1 MSNIDWEKIDTEY
14 ITTDCTYLDLCGK
27 HGICVATMTD
37 HGKKAGL
44 VKRRADY
51 RKTILDTALR
61 TSAREQGKKLGA
73 LISSADMLGCRIDE
87 VLQKA
92 DHALSASEARDYS
105 TALLNLTKAVR
116 DLNSLPSE
124 IQRWE
129 MEMQERKLALE
140 QRKQDAATAAPPT
153 VRVVMGGDADEYSE

>member
-1 MSNIDWEKIDTEY
+1 MSNIDWKAIDTEY
-14 ITTDCTYLDLCGK
+14 ITTDCTYLDICEK
-27 HGICVATMTD
+27 YGISISSMND
-37 HGKKAGL
+37 HGKKVEL
-44 VKRRADY
+44 VKRRGDY

-61 TSAREQGKKLGA
+61 ASARDQGKKLGA
-73 LISSADMLGCRIDE
+73 LISSADTLGCRIDE

-92 DHALSASEARDYS
+92 DKALSASEARDYS

-153 VRVVMGGDADEYSE
+153 VRVVMGGDADEYSQ